1 MLSRIRLE
9 CKRVALEQIMVRCE
23 YSRSQLYEWHRGI
36 SPRKERESKIV
47 SEETVEK
54 AVGVIMTYP
63 HMAGRKGQAYL
74 IYHRLGYISMDGY
87 DRIKKN
93 VKRLVF
99 QEVWSRRL
107 LPEKTGYEHE
117 KPEKIGQIWAEDFT
131 DVVVYGSTFKV
142 GLLID
147 VASQYNLG
155 AAASPCANAAL
166 VEKPVIQALAS
177 NGGKGP
183 EKFLLSDNGSPYV
196 SDEHGRLLE
205 KVEIIHKR
213 IPSCVPQYNGAV
225 ECGVKEFKNVFYNVW
240 AKQEGKEADKEK
252 NLLFLVDSAA
262 KETARLLNEEIPR
275 PSLKGVTPADLHRGL
290 SSLKMEANRQYLE
303 KERMKEES
311 PPWKRSYWDLLKEA
325 MGLKR
330 MTSLEL
336 MTKFCFFCLRP
347 LRKITKLGL
356 EGVG

>member
-1 MLSRIRLE
+1 MLDRIRLE
-9 CKRVALEQIMVRCE
+9 CKRVTLEQIMGRCE
-23 YSRSQLYEWHRGI
+23 YSRSQLYEWQRGI
-36 SPRKERESKIV
+36 SPRKERKSKIV

-54 AVGVIMTYP
+54 AVDVIMTYP
-63 HMAGRKGQAYL
+63 HMGGRKGQAYM
-74 IYHRLGYISMDGY
+74 IYHRLGYVSMNGY
-87 DRIKKN
+87 DQIKKS

-99 QEVWSRRL
+99 QEVSKRQL
-107 LPEKTGYEHE
+107 IAAKTGYEHE
-117 KPEKIGQIWAEDFT
+117 KPENIGQIWAEDFT
-131 DVVVYGSTFKV
+131 DVVVSGSTFKV

-155 AAASPCANAAL
+155 VAVSPRADASL
-166 VEKPVIQALAS
+166 VEKPVMQALAS

-205 KVEIIHKR
+205 KVEIIQKR

-252 NLLFLVDSAA
+252 NLLFRVDGAV
-262 KETARLLNEEIPR
+262 KETVRLLNEEIPR
-275 PSLKGVTPADLHRGL
+275 PSLKGVTPADMQRGL
-290 SSLKMEANRQYLE
+290 NSFRIEANRQYLE
-303 KERMKEES
+303 KERIKEES
-311 PPWKRSYWDLLKEA
+311 SPWKRNYWDVLKEA
-325 MGLKR
+325 MGLKQL
-330 MTSLEL
+330 TGLEL

-347 LRKITKLGL
+347 LRKIAKLEL